1 LLLADALLSVDG
13 GDADGALVRCRAALC
28 AARSLLDEPLAISQ
42 FTRIACDASTQQ
54 AVLLVL
60 ARGRP
65 SDAALSKTQQLLAD
79 EADQPMTQIA
89 LRGERAMMFE
99 TLGHLADGSLTLGE
113 VTATTDLLKKYPDAF
128 PDSLVRSGLF
138 HTSRGIMLEQMTGLV
153 EVVRKPSW
161 TWREGVERFERTIRS
176 GPDVDPKR
184 NPEELIPRALMPSA
198 SPLIRAL
205 IRGELRTDALGRSLV
220 LLIAARR
227 HYLNRRQW
235 PASAEALVPKHLT
248 AVPPDP
254 LTGKPMRLVKKGDRL
269 IAYSLGV
276 DGRDDGGEVAGSSR
290 QDVEKS
296 ADVGFEL
303 STNRA
308 R

>member
-1 LLLADALLSVDG
+1 MS
-13 GDADGALVRCRAALC
+13 
-28 AARSLLDEPLAISQ
+28 RSRSQ

-138 HTSRGIMLEQMTGLV
+138 HASRGIMLEQMTGLV

-184 NPEELIPRALMPSA
+184 NPEELIPRALMPAA
-198 SPLIRAL
+198 SPL